1 MKAIYKHLLK
11 INEVH
16 QTVQLP
22 LNSTILS
29 IQNQNE
35 FAVLWAVVDI
45 DETKT
50 ITVDI
55 LMIPTGEV
63 IVDDLSKYVYLST
76 CQFMCG
82 KYVCHYFI
90 KYEYNE
96 KSLSINNTNRKR
108 YEYDKTKEV

>member
-1 MKAIYKHLLK
+1 MKAIYKYILK
-11 INEVH
+11 IDEVH

-35 FAVLWAVVDI
+35 SAILWAVVDI
-45 DETKT
+45 DEIKT

-55 LMIPTGEV
+55 LMIPTGKV

-90 KYEYNE
+90 KYEQNE
-96 KSLSINNTNRKR
+96 ERLSINNINRKR
-108 YEYDKTKEV
+108 YE

>member
-35 FAVLWAVVDI
+35 SAILWAIVDI
-45 DETKT
+45 DEIKT
-50 ITVDI
+50 TTVMVMLGI
-55 LMIPTGEV
+55 ALPYPIRTHIHP
-63 IVDDLSKYVYLST
+63 
-76 CQFMCG
+76 
-82 KYVCHYFI
+82 
-90 KYEYNE
+90 
-96 KSLSINNTNRKR
+96 SLNW
-108 YEYDKTKEV
+108 

>member
-35 FAVLWAVVDI
+35 SAILWAIVDI
-45 DETKT
+45 DEIKT
-50 ITVDI
+50 TTVDI
-55 LMIPTGEV
+55 LMIPTGRV

-96 KSLSINNTNRKR
+96 KSLRI
-108 YEYDKTKEV
+108 

>member
-16 QTVQLP
+16 QTFQLP

-35 FAVLWAVVDI
+35 SAILWAIVDI
-45 DETKT
+45 DEIKT
-50 ITVDI
+50 TTVDI
-55 LMIPTGEV
+55 LMIPTCRV

-90 KYEYNE
+90 
-96 KSLSINNTNRKR
+96 
-108 YEYDKTKEV
+108 